1 MGHMFEEA
9 VKVWEN
15 LKKQKLD
22 CSLINAR
29 FIKPVDEEMI
39 EELSR
44 EHSLIVTIEENVKT
58 GGFGE
63 HVLECVHRKH
73 LPVKVLIL
81 ALPDMY
87 VEHGNVGVLRME
99 NGIDSEGMT
108 EKILEELKEL

>member
-1 MGHMFEEA
+1 MFEEA

-63 HVLECVHRKH
+63 HVLEYVHRKH
-73 LPVKVLIL
+73 LPVNVLIL
-81 ALPDMY
+81 AL
-87 VEHGNVGVLRME
+87 GNVGVLRME